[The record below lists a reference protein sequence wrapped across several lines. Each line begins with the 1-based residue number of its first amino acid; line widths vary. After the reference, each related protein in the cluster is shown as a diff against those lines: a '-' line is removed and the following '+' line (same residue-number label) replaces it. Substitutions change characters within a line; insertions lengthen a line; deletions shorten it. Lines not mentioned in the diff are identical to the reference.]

1 MEFIVILLSS
11 LISLVSPTGLVVDKV
26 AQNTIRKQFASV
38 EQLQVRIDNA
48 PSYQLLQGKVDRVR
62 IAGRGLFPYKDVR
75 LEALELETDPIQV
88 DAARLRKG
96 RVRLQE
102 PLRSG
107 VHVVIKETDINQAMR
122 SPTFVN
128 QLRKIGFSVLENRQ
142 ARRAQRYELINPRLE
157 LLDNHR
163 LRLQVA
169 LRETKDPATL
179 EIFFESG
186 IEVLNGRQFR
196 LVQPIAR
203 LNGEAVPERVLNAIA
218 AGVTE
223 RSDLRKLERS
233 GITARI
239 LQFKLDS
246 NQIDLAAFIQVAPDA
261 KLSSK

>member
-1 MEFIVILLSS
+1 VEFFTIFLSS
-11 LISLVSPTGLVVDKV
+11 LIVLISPTGVVIDRV
-26 AQNTIRKQFASV
+26 AQNTIRKQFAAV
-38 EQLQVRIDNA
+38 EQLQVRVDNA

-88 DAARLRKG
+88 DAERLRKG
-96 RVRLQE
+96 RVRLRE

-107 VHVVIKETDINQAMR
+107 VHVIVREKDINQAMR

-128 QLRKIGFSVLENRQ
+128 QLQKIGFSVLDNRQ

-157 LLDNHR
+157 LLDNQR
-163 LRLQVA
+163 LRLQVT

-186 IEVLNGRQFR
+186 IEVLEGRQFR

-203 LNGEAVPERVLNAIA
+203 LNGEPVPEKVLNAIA
-218 AGVTE
+218 AGVSE
-223 RSDLRKLERS
+223 RFDLRKLERS
-233 GITARI
+233 GIIARI